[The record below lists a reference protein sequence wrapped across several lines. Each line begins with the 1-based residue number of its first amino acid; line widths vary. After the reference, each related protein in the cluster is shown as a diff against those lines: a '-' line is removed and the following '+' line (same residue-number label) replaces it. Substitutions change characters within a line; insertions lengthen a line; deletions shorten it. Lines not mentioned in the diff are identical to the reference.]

1 MALHIHNTLSKKRE
15 PFRSLEPGKVSLYVC
30 GPTVY
35 DRAHIGNARPVVVFD
50 VLYRLLSRDHEV
62 TYVKNITD
70 IDDKIIKAAK
80 EQSLDIRE
88 VTKKFTKHYQEDMAA
103 LKTLPPTQEPR
114 ATDHLDEM
122 IALIEALIEKGHAYA
137 ADGHVLFDTTSDETY
152 GCLSNHP
159 LEEMIA
165 GARVE
170 VAPYKKNPQDFVL
183 WKPSVDEDPGWDSP
197 WGRGR
202 PGWHIE
208 CSAMSLAHLGE
219 SFDIHGGGLDLS
231 FPHHE
236 NEIAQSTCALGKG
249 KFAQYWMH
257 NGMLMVNGA
266 KMSKSL
272 GNFYTVA
279 DLLAQGNGETI
290 KFAMLSCHYRQPLDW
305 QDDTMSQSKATL
317 DGLYTALK
325 DYDGSCDAED
335 QGFVEALED
344 DLNTPKAIAR
354 LHEIA
359 KAANKSHGAE
369 KQKHQGIL
377 KGSAGLMGLC
387 QDDPKVWF
395 QSSSAHQ
402 SDDMLSP
409 DAIEDLIA
417 KRKEARANKDFALS
431 DQIRDDLLAQG
442 VFLEDGPEGTSWKLK

>member
-1 MALHIHNTLSKKRE
+1 MTLKIYNTLTKQRE
-15 PFRSLEPGKVSLYVC
+15 TFRPLIPGKVSLYVC

-50 VLYRLLSRDHEV
+50 VLYRLLSRDHAV

-80 EQSLDIRE
+80 DQNVDID
-88 VTKKFTKHYQEDMAA
+88 VITKKFTTLYQQDMAA
-103 LKTLPPTQEPR
+103 LKTLPPSHEPR
-114 ATDHLDEM
+114 ATEHVVDM
-122 IALIEALIEKGHAYA
+122 VALIETLIEKGHAYA
-137 ADGHVLFDTTSDETY
+137 DQNHVLFDTTSDETY

-159 LEEMIA
+159 LEDMIA

-183 WKPSVDEDPGWDSP
+183 WKPSRDDDPGWDSP

-208 CSAMSLAHLGE
+208 CSAMSFSHFGQ

-236 NEIAQSTCALGKG
+236 NEIAQSTCAHGKG
-249 KFAQYWMH
+249 TFAQYWMH
-257 NGMLMVNGA
+257 NGMLMVNGS

-279 DLLAQGNGETI
+279 DLLEMGNGETV
-290 KFAMLSCHYRQPLDW
+290 KFAMLSSHYRQPLDW
-305 QDDTMSQSKATL
+305 HDDTMSQSKSAL

-325 DYDGSCDAED
+325 DFDAS
-335 QGFVEALED
+335 QNFEADSVFLECLEY

-354 LHEIA
+354 LHELA
-359 KAANKSHGAE
+359 KLANKSAGDE
-369 KQKHQGIL
+369 KQKWQGVL
-377 KGSAGLMGLC
+377 KSSAAIMGVL
-387 QDDPKVWF
+387 QDDPLDWF
-395 QSSSAHQ
+395 QGGHISQ
-402 SDDMLSP
+402 DGLTP
-409 DAIEDLIA
+409 DEIELLIQ
-417 KRKEARANKDFALS
+417 KRKDARAVKDFATS
-431 DQIRDDLLAQG
+431 DHIRDELLSKG
-442 VFLEDGPEGTSWKLK
+442 ILLEDGPSGTTWKRH